1 MTDEFTPPISER
13 TTKELL
19 EIVGDFNKWNPRAV
33 QLANNELQNRKVEQ
47 KKIETAKYLS
57 KKKIRVEEN
66 LKANESYHICDFIF
80 EPFGTLFEII
90 VSWELR
96 KDGYIRKAEQQK
108 ILRLIIGIIF
118 LTCFIFYNI
127 YNNKT

>member
-1 MTDEFTPPISER
+1 MNDEFKPPISER
-13 TTKELL
+13 TTTELL
-19 EIVGDFNKWNPRAV
+19 EIVGDYKKWNTRAV

-57 KKKIRVEEN
+57 KKKKRVEKN

-96 KDGYIRKAEQQK
+96 KDGYVRKAEQQK
-108 ILRLIIGIIF
+108 ILRLIIGIIVLIF
-118 LTCFIFYNI
+118 FIIFKLQNY
-127 YNNKT
+127 

>member
-1 MTDEFTPPISER
+1 MNDEFKPPISER
-13 TTKELL
+13 TTTELL
-19 EIVGDFNKWNPRAV
+19 EIVGDYKKWNPRAV
-33 QLANNELQNRKVEQ
+33 QLANNELQNRKIEQ
-47 KKIETAKYLS
+47 KKIDTAKYLS
-57 KKKIRVEEN
+57 KKRTRVERN

-108 ILRLIIGIIF
+108 ILRLIIGIVF
-118 LTCFIFYNI
+118 LICFIIYNI
-127 YNNKT
+127 YNN

>member
-1 MTDEFTPPISER
+1 MTDEFKPPISER
-13 TTKELL
+13 TTTELL
-19 EIVGDFNKWNPRAV
+19 EIVADFNKWNPRAV

-57 KKKIRVEEN
+57 KKKKRVEKN

-96 KDGYIRKAEQQK
+96 KDGYVRKAEQQK
-108 ILRLIIGIIF
+108 ILRLIIGIIVLIF
-118 LTCFIFYNI
+118 FIIFKLQNY
-127 YNNKT
+127 